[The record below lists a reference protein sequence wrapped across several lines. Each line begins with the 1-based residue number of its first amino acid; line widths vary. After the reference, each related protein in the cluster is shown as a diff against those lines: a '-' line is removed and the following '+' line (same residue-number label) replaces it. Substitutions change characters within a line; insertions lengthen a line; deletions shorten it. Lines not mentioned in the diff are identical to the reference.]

1 MRRALD
7 PVRVA
12 LLIAGLGLAGTLA
25 CRPGTPHE
33 ALPEL
38 AHGDEAAESEDHEA
52 ATVSHGR
59 AEPGEA
65 DVHDEGTSGTH
76 GEPADNSLL
85 AAAVRGIPS
94 APAVGFQGPEGTPFF
109 VALRTP
115 EVGHF
120 PCESCHIRPIGA
132 KSTTLLQMHANRAE
146 HQGAARI
153 DCNACHNPSSPGALV
168 LDCAECH
175 EREGLREL
183 MPSTTAHL
191 TVRLSH
197 PGGYLRNC
205 FTCHSPENP
214 GYLTLQDG
222 SLASLDEAYRL
233 CAGCHYTQADDWAGG
248 AHGKRLGGWQSD
260 QRVIL
265 SCTGCHNPHSPKF
278 PIRRPVTFPKIAR
291 REAPR

>member
-1 MRRALD
+1 MRRTLD
-7 PVRVA
+7 PVRLAA
-12 LLIAGLGLAGTLA
+12 LISGLGLAGILA
-25 CRPGTPHE
+25 CRPGGPHE
-33 ALPEL
+33 AVPEL
-38 AHGDEAAESEDHEA
+38 AHEGAAAESADHEGG
-52 ATVSHGR
+52 VESHG
-59 AEPGEA
+59 AGDPGEA
-65 DVHDEGTSGTH
+65 GGAHSGSARTH
-76 GEPADNSLL
+76 APPRENPLL

-94 APAVGFQGPEGTPFF
+94 TPAVGFQGPDDEPFF

-115 EVGHF
+115 EIDHF
-120 PCESCHIRPIGA
+120 PCSSCHIRPIGA

-153 DCNACHNPSSPGALV
+153 DCYACHNPSSPGALV

-175 EREGLREL
+175 QREGLREL

-214 GYLTLQDG
+214 EYLTLQDG
-222 SLASLDEAYRL
+222 SLGSLDEAYRL
-233 CAGCHYTQADDWAGG
+233 CAGCHYAQADDWAGG

-265 SCTGCHNPHSPKF
+265 SCTGCHDPHAPMF
-278 PIRRPVTFPKIAR
+278 PVRRPVTFPKIAR

>member
-1 MRRALD
+1 MQRSEGAARLGLVLA
-7 PVRVA
+7 A
-12 LLIAGLGLAGTLA
+12 LGLASLLA
-25 CRPGTPHE
+25 CRPGGPHE
-33 ALPEL
+33 ADPDPGHASEVGEAEHDESSGDPGGSDTHGGG
-38 AHGDEAAESEDHEA
+38 AHGEAAP
-52 ATVSHGR
+52 ATWV
-59 AEPGEA
+59 EPPEN
-65 DVHDEGTSGTH
+65 
-76 GEPADNSLL
+76 PLL

-94 APAVGFQGPEGTPFF
+94 APAVGFEGPEGKPFF

-115 EVGHF
+115 EVGHY
-120 PCESCHIRPIGA
+120 PCATCHIRPIGT
-132 KSTTLLQMHANRAE
+132 KNTTLMQMHANRAA

-153 DCNACHNPSSPGALV
+153 DCYACHNPSSPGALV

-183 MPSTTAHL
+183 MPSQTAHL

-205 FTCHSPENP
+205 FTCHAPENP

-222 SLASLDEAYRL
+222 TLGSLDEAYRL
-233 CAGCHYTQADDWAGG
+233 CAGCHFTQADDWAGG
-248 AHGKRLGGWQSD
+248 AHGKRLEGWQSD

-265 SCTGCHNPHSPKF
+265 SCTGCHDPHAPKF

-291 REAPR
+291 REAPG